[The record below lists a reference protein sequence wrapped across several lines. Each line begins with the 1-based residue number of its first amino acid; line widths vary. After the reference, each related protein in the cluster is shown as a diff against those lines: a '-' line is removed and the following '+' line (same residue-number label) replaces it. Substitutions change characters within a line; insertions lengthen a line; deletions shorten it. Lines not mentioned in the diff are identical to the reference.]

1 MNRRCATLVLIALTV
16 AVATGTALSSCAL
29 DPSSRSSPAPGAATV
44 TDPTDQASFARLL
57 DALRDRRVV
66 YLGEIHDHYDHHV
79 NQLAVIRGL
88 HARGRDL
95 AIGLEAFQT
104 PFQAHLDAYVAG
116 RVDETEMLQ
125 RTRYYERWRFDYR
138 LYRDILRFARDE
150 GIPLVALNA
159 PAELVEA
166 VSSQGIAGL
175 TPGLRA
181 QLPAAIPPADAA
193 YRERIRQAFAL
204 HGGLDADRFE
214 RFLEVQSVWDEYMAQ
229 TAADYLARHPR
240 KTLAVLVGSA
250 HVLHDS
256 AVPNR
261 LQRRLPAADAV
272 IVTEP
277 FSALPGVAPDHV
289 LASRNLKLAA
299 RGRTGL
305 ALAEQGGVVVVR
317 GIAPGSA
324 AAQAGIKP
332 GDRIRRIGDV
342 AVGGLADVRLAL
354 TDSAPGERLR
364 LQIERAGNGRSQTL
378 SRVLTPL

>member
-1 MNRRCATLVLIALTV
+1 
-16 AVATGTALSSCAL
+16 
-29 DPSSRSSPAPGAATV
+29 
-44 TDPTDQASFARLL
+44 
-57 DALRDRRVV
+57 
-66 YLGEIHDHYDHHV
+66 
-79 NQLAVIRGL
+79 
-88 HARGRDL
+88 
-95 AIGLEAFQT
+95 
-104 PFQAHLDAYVAG
+104 
-116 RVDETEMLQ
+116 
-125 RTRYYERWRFDYR
+125 
-138 LYRDILRFARDE
+138 
-150 GIPLVALNA
+150 
-159 PAELVEA
+159 
-166 VSSQGIAGL
+166 
-175 TPGLRA
+175 
-181 QLPAAIPPADAA
+181 
-193 YRERIRQAFAL
+193 
-204 HGGLDADRFE
+204 
-214 RFLEVQSVWDEYMAQ
+214 MAQ
-229 TAADYLARHPR
+229 TAVDYLARNPR
-240 KTLAVLVGSA
+240 KSLAVLVGSA
-250 HVLHDS
+250 LVLHDS

-305 ALAEQGGVVVVR
+305 ALAAQGGVVVVR